1 MEDAKLR
8 DEYGRDLFGQS
19 LLLSRRLVERGA
31 RFVTVAW
38 DMTVRGD
45 DTTSWDS
52 HRQLTRVMR
61 DHLLPGL
68 DRSLP
73 AFMLDMKQRG
83 LLEDTLVMVAGEIGR
98 TPKFQNR
105 GSEDGRDHWSY
116 CFPAL
121 FAGAGVQGGAI
132 YGESDA
138 HAAYPIADP
147 VAPVDIAATIY
158 ERLGISPD
166 LRIPDAQGRP
176 VPIADGGRV
185 LKEIL

>member
-1 MEDAKLR
+1 
-8 DEYGRDLFGQS
+8 
-19 LLLSRRLVERGA
+19 
-31 RFVTVAW
+31 
-38 DMTVRGD
+38 
-45 DTTSWDS
+45 
-52 HRQLTRVMR
+52 
-61 DHLLPGL
+61 
-68 DRSLP
+68 
-73 AFMLDMKQRG
+73 MLDMKQRG
-83 LLEDTLVMVAGEIGR
+83 LLDDTLVMVAGEIGR
-98 TPKFQNR
+98 TPRFLNR

-158 ERLGISPD
+158 ERLGISPE